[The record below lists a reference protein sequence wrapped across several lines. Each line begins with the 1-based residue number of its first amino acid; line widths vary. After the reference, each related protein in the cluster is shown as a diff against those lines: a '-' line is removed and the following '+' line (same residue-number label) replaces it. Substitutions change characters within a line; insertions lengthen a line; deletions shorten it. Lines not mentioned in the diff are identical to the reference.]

1 MPIKLVIGIKPFAL
15 CTDSQEETQH
25 FEKHKEIHITV
36 DHIEKS
42 EHLEALE
49 ISLREEWNGMIASGA
64 PKAYIIAKSKEYTAA
79 YFASQNS
86 RCKFIQPYRDGR

>member
-25 FEKHKEIHITV
+25 FEKKEIHMTV

-49 ISLREEWNGMIASGA
+49 VSLREEWHAMIASGA
-64 PKAYIIAKSKEYTAA
+64 PKADIIAKSKEYTAA